1 MRSKDIVK
9 FQPESRISFGQV
21 LFLSNRRGLSNL
33 YGDRSSEFTST
44 AIFFLGSTWTQNIG
58 PQTNLVPRAFHH
70 LAQRKRETEAA
81 LSRGPFKKLR
91 AAYGISLV
99 RHCVCFWT
107 RCIRNVCAEKGGGC
121 RWKEKKKQRSKPLFS
136 MFYSV
141 VKTIEQE
148 VLQIVYYISFFAYLA
163 RSRLVTTNFHC
174 YISFYTLYEPFT
186 PIYNDQL
193 LQK

>member
-1 MRSKDIVK
+1 MSSPVQRFSLWV
-9 FQPESRISFGQV
+9 V
-21 LFLSNRRGLSNL
+21 LG
-33 YGDRSSEFTST
+33 
-44 AIFFLGSTWTQNIG
+44 
-58 PQTNLVPRAFHH
+58 PRAFHL
-70 LAQRKRETEAA
+70 LAQRRRETEPA
-81 LSRGPFKKLR
+81 LSRGPFKKLL
-91 AAYGISLV
+91 AAYEISLV

-186 PIYNDQL
+186 HIQWPTATKIKT
-193 LQK
+193 LQFERFLFD